1 MKLHIKESAE
11 VREARYGL
19 EPQYDARKSFY
30 GKAHVED
37 DNGILTLFSYD
48 TPVCRISN
56 GKVELL
62 DKWDSSQTTLRHV
75 KEFLQQNGFKVGSKA
90 QMAKLYGE
98 SLRKED
104 LVRVE
109 PDIDNLIKFRVDVYD
124 PSNYDSLIKRTYI
137 YAADEDDARQQ
148 MFDTIPANVK
158 RKYGIDNMS
167 TIEVM
172 KVK

>member
-1 MKLHIKESAE
+1 MKLHIKESSE

-19 EPQYDARKSFY
+19 EPQYDSRKSFY
-30 GKAHVED
+30 GKAHVES
-37 DNGILTLFSYD
+37 DNGVLTLYSYN
-48 TPVCRISN
+48 TPVCRID
-56 GKVELL
+56 GDKVTLL
-62 DKWDSSQTTLRHV
+62 DMWDSSQTTLRHV
-75 KEFLQQNGFKVGSKA
+75 KEFLQQHGFKVGSKA
-90 QMAKLYGE
+90 QIAKLYGE

-137 YAADEDDARQQ
+137 YATDEDDARQQ
-148 MFDTIPANVK
+148 MFDSIPNNIK